1 MSTELRHILCVDD
14 DDDIL
19 EVTKLCLE
27 SIGGFRVTSRSGGA
41 DIVSVTEREK
51 PDLILLDV
59 MMPGVDGPSTL
70 KLLQQATPPPRVP
83 VVFMTARV
91 QPTEVSEYLGLGAVG
106 VVAKPFDPM
115 RLSEQVASIWQ
126 TWQDARVGRGTAL
139 PPPPSPGGGGW
150 PRLRGGVG

>member
-1 MSTELRHILCVDD
+1 MSNELRHILYVDD

-27 SIGGFRVTSRSGGA
+27 SMGGFHVTCRGSGA
-41 DIVSVTEREK
+41 EIVSVIESLR

-70 KLLQQATPPPRVP
+70 KLLQQGTAPPHVP
-83 VVFMTARV
+83 VIFMTARV
-91 QPTEVSEYLGLGAVG
+91 RDAEIREYLTFGAAG

-115 RLSEQVASIWQ
+115 KISAQVAGIWR
-126 TWQDARVGRGTAL
+126 TLHASTD
-139 PPPPSPGGGGW
+139 
-150 PRLRGGVG
+150 